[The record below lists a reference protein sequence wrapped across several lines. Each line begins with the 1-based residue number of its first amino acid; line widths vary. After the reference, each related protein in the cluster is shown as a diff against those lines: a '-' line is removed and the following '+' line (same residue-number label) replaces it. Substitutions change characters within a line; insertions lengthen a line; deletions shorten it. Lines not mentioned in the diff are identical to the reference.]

1 MNKKLIIYLILIV
14 VLVVAAFLVFQKQ
27 LLTFKEN
34 KVSFNNQSTISQDQS
49 SESEKT
55 EKREEQNIK
64 EQNIDTK
71 KEEKV
76 EEDIQEEEAFTMDEI
91 AKHNSEESCWTI
103 IRGEVYDLTDWI
115 SQHPG
120 GPDKILSI
128 CGKDGTEAFIQK
140 HGGKEKP
147 EETLKKFKI
156 GIFEAQ

>member
-14 VLVVAAFLVFQKQ
+14 ILVIAAFLVLQKQ
-27 LLTFKEN
+27 LLTFKEE
-34 KVSFNNQSTISQDQS
+34 KISFTNQSTISQDQT

-55 EKREEQNIK
+55 EKREEHNNI
-64 EQNIDTK
+64 
-71 KEEKV
+71 EEKV
-76 EEDIQEEEAFTMDEI
+76 EEEKAFTMDEI
-91 AKHNSEESCWTI
+91 TKHNSEESCWTI

-156 GIFEAQ
+156 GIFEAR

>member
-14 VLVVAAFLVFQKQ
+14 ILVIAAFLVLQKQ
-27 LLTFKEN
+27 LLTFKEE
-34 KVSFNNQSTISQDQS
+34 KISFTNQSTISQDQT
-49 SESEKT
+49 SESEKS
-55 EKREEQNIK
+55 EKREEQSEI
-64 EQNIDTK
+64 EDI
-71 KEEKV
+71 EEKI
-76 EEDIQEEEAFTMDEI
+76 EEEEAFTMDEI

>member
-14 VLVVAAFLVFQKQ
+14 ILVIAAFLVLQKQ
-27 LLTFKEN
+27 LLTFKEE
-34 KVSFNNQSTISQDQS
+34 KISFTNQSTISQDQT

-55 EKREEQNIK
+55 EKREEHNIK
-64 EQNIDTK
+64 EEDI
-71 KEEKV
+71 EEKV
-76 EEDIQEEEAFTMDEI
+76 EEEKAFTMDEI
-91 AKHNSEESCWTI
+91 TKHNSEESCWTI

-156 GIFEAQ
+156 GIFEAR

>member
-14 VLVVAAFLVFQKQ
+14 ILVIAAFLVLQKQ
-27 LLTFKEN
+27 LLTFKEE
-34 KVSFNNQSTISQDQS
+34 KISFTNQSTISQDQT

-55 EKREEQNIK
+55 EKREEQSEI
-64 EQNIDTK
+64 EDI
-71 KEEKV
+71 EEKV
-76 EEDIQEEEAFTMDEI
+76 EEEEAFTMDEI
-91 AKHNSEESCWTI
+91 TKHNSEESCWTI

-147 EETLKKFKI
+147 EKTLKKFKI